1 MLAITETHLHKH
13 IENDQLEIEGYSI
26 ARKDRQNSEN
36 SWGSCLVYIAE
47 DLDAFER
54 EDLNKQFT
62 VEVVWIDI
70 IIASQ

>member
-1 MLAITETHLHKH
+1 MLAITETQLHKH

-36 SWGSCLVYIAE
+36 NCLVYIAE
-47 DLDAFER
+47 DLDAFEK

-62 VEVVWIDI
+62 VEAV
-70 IIASQ
+70 